1 MGEGRR
7 QAFLL
12 AWFSGHRCLQLGNK
26 CGVRDSAAHQLRLIM
41 RAELGNK
48 IGPLWA
54 LVIMLEGPKFRPNY
68 EAGRREF
75 GSGRDRGQA
84 TCQETCEC
92 SALSVVEMSLCSLGR
107 CEERCISSFHSEG
120 ASRGKRSI

>member
-1 MGEGRR
+1 M
-7 QAFLL
+7 
-12 AWFSGHRCLQLGNK
+12 

-41 RAELGNK
+41 RAEQGNK

-54 LVIMLEGPKFRPNY
+54 LVIMLDGPKFRPNY

-75 GSGRDRGQA
+75 GSGRDAGA
-84 TCQETCEC
+84 GGGEAACQETCEC

-107 CEERCISSFHSEG
+107 C
-120 ASRGKRSI
+120 